1 MREQRIT
8 LNLNQAAIEAALV
21 DYVATMGIST
31 EGKEIEVS
39 LTAGRGANGFSADV
53 SLISTNTKNG
63 ANVREKAVDPLVE
76 AVVTPTKAAYS
87 EPEVTEAAELEEVPE
102 GRAEPEED
110 QEPEPKPS
118 KKTSAN
124 LFGN

>member
-21 DYVATMGIST
+21 DYVSTMGIST

-53 SLISTNTKNG
+53 SLITTATKNG
-63 ANVREKAVDPLVE
+63 ANVREKSLEPVPTSSLESPTPAV
-76 AVVTPTKAAYS
+76 
-87 EPEVTEAAELEEVPE
+87 EPEVQKPEVLEEEPLEQPE
-102 GRAEPEED
+102 IVEEEEPV
-110 QEPEPKPS
+110 KPS
-118 KKTSAN
+118 KKATAN